1 MLIGRTFISSEYRM
15 FNVREGGKMREIAD
29 LPFFPDRIVHWALMQ
44 VLETMF
50 LRNLIP
56 QSYAAM
62 PGRGTHQAL
71 RTLKRYLRRP
81 DAKYA
86 LKMDIRKFFPSIDK
100 GVLMEKLER
109 RIKDEGALWLLGRII
124 HDYPHPG
131 IPIGNYTSQFLA
143 NFYLSDLDHYM
154 KEQFHCKYYLRYMD
168 DIIILGWKKH
178 WLHRARRRVADII
191 PPWGL
196 RLKGNWQVFPV
207 EDRGVDFVGYR
218 TFHRYCL
225 IRKATKVR
233 MKRAVNRIVANL
245 KAGLDITPT
254 ERGCLSAYRGC
265 LMHCDG
271 YRLYKNS
278 IYKADALLISCES
291 SVS

>member
-1 MLIGRTFISSEYRM
+1 MLIDRTFVSSEYRM

-100 GVLMEKLER
+100 DVLMEKLEH
-109 RIKDEGALWLLGRII
+109 RIKDEGVLWLLGRII

-154 KEQFHCKYYLRYMD
+154 KE
-168 DIIILGWKKH
+168 
-178 WLHRARRRVADII
+178 
-191 PPWGL
+191 
-196 RLKGNWQVFPV
+196 
-207 EDRGVDFVGYR
+207 
-218 TFHRYCL
+218 
-225 IRKATKVR
+225 
-233 MKRAVNRIVANL
+233 
-245 KAGLDITPT
+245 
-254 ERGCLSAYRGC
+254 
-265 LMHCDG
+265 
-271 YRLYKNS
+271 
-278 IYKADALLISCES
+278 
-291 SVS
+291 